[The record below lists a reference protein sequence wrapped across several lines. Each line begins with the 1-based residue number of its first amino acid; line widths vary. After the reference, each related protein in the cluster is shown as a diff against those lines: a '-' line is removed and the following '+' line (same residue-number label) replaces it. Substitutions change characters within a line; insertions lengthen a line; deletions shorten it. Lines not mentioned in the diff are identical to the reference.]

1 MDQNMLSMFLM
12 YGALLVVL
20 YFLILHPQRKKEKDH
35 ENLLKKLE
43 PGDKVVT
50 IGGLYG
56 TITRV
61 EDTIVTLQIAE
72 NVRVRVAKAAINRKV
87 EE

>member
-1 MDQNMLSMFLM
+1 MFLV
-12 YGALLVVL
+12 YGALMLIL
-20 YFLILHPQRKKEKDH
+20 YFLIIHPQRRKERDH
-35 ENLLKKLE
+35 ENLIKSLE

-61 EDTIVTLQIAE
+61 EDLTVTLQVAE
-72 NVRVRVAKAAINRKV
+72 NVRVKVAKAAINRRV
-87 EE
+87 ED